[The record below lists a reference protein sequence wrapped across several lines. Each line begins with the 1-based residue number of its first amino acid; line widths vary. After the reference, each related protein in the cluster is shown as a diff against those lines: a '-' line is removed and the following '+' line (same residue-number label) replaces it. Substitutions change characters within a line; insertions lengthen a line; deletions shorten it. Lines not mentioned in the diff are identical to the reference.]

1 MKQAVCVIG
10 AAVLALLP
18 SASHAANQSKPV
30 FGIHPLLSTSAMADR
45 GHFRF
50 EMVSGA
56 SQQAAAVIDNYSASP
71 LALTFYAAD
80 MLQAEGGGVAPAQV
94 YQTMHEVGAWIKVAQ
109 TAITVPAGSSMV
121 ANFTV
126 TVPIGQVPGDHV
138 GAVVAQANIGIQNGI
153 TTQERL
159 ALLVDIVI
167 PGTVA
172 PSATLSQLVAHSAG
186 PGKDSFT
193 INLTN
198 TGNVLITTHGIVAI
212 NDDHGNQVGSVQLVP
227 QDSYAIPNGVF
238 QLHTGVYTF
247 GKGSFTAQ
255 AKIPTFVESK
265 LARTY
270 TSNALS
276 FVFPDLTA
284 LAIAGVVAGVGVLAG
299 LAALTGLAIG
309 RRPSRGAEI
318 ARVGKSS
325 GE

>member
-1 MKQAVCVIG
+1 MKQAVCVIA

-18 SASHAANQSKPV
+18 SASHAADQSKPV
-30 FGIHPLLSTSAMADR
+30 FGIHPLLSKTTVPDQ

-50 EMVSGA
+50 EMVSGT

-71 LALTFYAAD
+71 LALTFYGAD
-80 MLQAEGGGVAPAQV
+80 MVQAEGGGVAPAQV

-109 TAITVPAGSSMV
+109 TAITVPASSSMV

-138 GAVVAQANIGIQNGI
+138 GAVTAQANIGIQNGI

-193 INLTN
+193 IDLTN
-198 TGNVLITTHGIVAI
+198 TGNVLITTHGIVSI
-212 NDDHGNQVGSVQLVP
+212 NDDQGNQVGEVQLVP
-227 QDSYAIPNGVF
+227 QDSYAIPNGVL
-238 QLHTGVYTF
+238 QLHSGVYTF
-247 GKGSFTAQ
+247 GKGSFTVR

-265 LARTY
+265 LAQTY

-276 FVFPDLTA
+276 FDFSDLSA
-284 LAIAGVVAGVGVLAG
+284 FVIGGAIAGFVVLAG
-299 LAALTGLAIG
+299 LAVLTGLALG
-309 RRPSRGAEI
+309 RRPSRGAKT
-318 ARVGKSS
+318 ARVAKGS